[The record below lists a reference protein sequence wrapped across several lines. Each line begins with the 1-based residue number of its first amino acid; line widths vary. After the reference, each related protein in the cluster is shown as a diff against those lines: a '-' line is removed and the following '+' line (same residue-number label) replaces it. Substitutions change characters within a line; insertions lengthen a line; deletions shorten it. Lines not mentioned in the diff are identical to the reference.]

1 VEFLLNLSGFAT
13 GLIACNRI
21 HLAKLIAALPPRLSP
36 SQSITHF
43 PVDHMKI
50 KALILL
56 TIAACTIV
64 STPAFA
70 EKSGAPKVDEF
81 GDSVEKGKPT
91 IDISKYPIINAGDWR
106 SAKPKI
112 PWSTPVLVRDDFDGD
127 YLAVFDRNYQGGGM
141 MSEHETGIISNWSRG
156 SLRIYAYD
164 KVNICSLLCK
174 SVEST
179 RETQQVS
186 IKAGKQVFRLT
197 GKEGN
202 YAITEEI
209 AAALRDAPT
218 GETKIKIK
226 FEGSG
231 VDVVSNIGD
240 KTVAAWKVVYQDA
253 KGPTAQPK
261 VTAAD
266 VKPQPPGKTKGK
278 K

>member
-1 VEFLLNLSGFAT
+1 
-13 GLIACNRI
+13 
-21 HLAKLIAALPPRLSP
+21 
-36 SQSITHF
+36 
-43 PVDHMKI
+43 MKI
-50 KALILL
+50 KSLILL
-56 TIAACTIV
+56 TIATCSLVA
-64 STPAFA
+64 TPAFA
-70 EKSGAPKVDEF
+70 QKTDDF
-81 GDSVEKGKPT
+81 GDSAEKGKPSL
-91 IDISKYPIINAGDWR
+91 DMSKYTIINSGDWR

-156 SLRIYAYD
+156 FLRIYAYD
-164 KVNICSLLCK
+164 KVNICTFLCK

-179 RETQQVS
+179 RDTQQVS
-186 IKAGKQVFRLT
+186 IKAGKQIFRLT
-197 GKEGN
+197 GKDGN
-202 YAITEEI
+202 YGITEEI
-209 AAALRDAPT
+209 AAALRDAPS

-253 KGPTAQPK
+253 KGPTAKPK
-261 VTAAD
+261 VTATD
-266 VKPQPPGKTKGK
+266 VKTPAPSKPKPK